1 MGVTCCSAGA
11 QVVPS
16 ALRGLQNANG
26 QKMTFWQENYTFIK
40 DVYDMRH
47 TKMAE
52 WMENVEKAISRIMAD
67 KVYTSAEFKRE
78 RDNFHALCK
87 DLERAEVKKWLA
99 HILEILM
106 AERAKDQR
114 KNEFD
119 KLEILIKKHEE
130 LIPNVQKTA
139 VMVDLY
145 WKCYAYGDELKPHV
159 EFLDG
164 IMLSSTRDIA
174 PSCVENVD
182 ELIERQEKS
191 LAQLDS
197 KRAVVTDLIAKGKV
211 ILQNPDKPKFLEANV
226 KRIQNGWEDTKKK
239 AQDRLQLLNETKEA
253 FIGYAEDSETIAN
266 EFDKA
271 EEEIKKVKKIFNL
284 EAANADLSKRQ
295 EILKNTD
302 EGINGLF
309 GNINKN
315 YDTMAITIPDD
326 KKKILTKEIKAVEE
340 KLEVVGRFKST
351 VQVIVD
357 LVNNLTAFDN
367 SLKAIDS
374 WKDSATAELKDIKEA
389 SGSMLPEDRV
399 ARTMDLQEDIA
410 AKLEILKQCAATE
423 QALLPQG
430 DKVPADAQVF
440 KDELARITKY
450 VTELQANT
458 KIECDKYS
466 NDVKFWAE
474 YRTGIKEF
482 TPWLVGAEKAAGEGL
497 SKPSDLAEV
506 KALNEKV
513 LAFDKNC
520 VNYLKVLMSAQ
531 GAAQKMTTHAEADA
545 EVAGLKTRFDAVKVV
560 SDTWVKKCDVLV
572 KEWVLLDNT
581 VTELN
586 SWVAKDKSAEGENQ
600 FSLEKME
607 STLGELKNI
616 FKQKE
621 KLVEGL

>member
-1 MGVTCCSAGA
+1 MG
-11 QVVPS
+11 
-16 ALRGLQNANG
+16 
-26 QKMTFWQENYTFIK
+26 
-40 DVYDMRH
+40 RH
-47 TKMAE
+47 SKMAE
-52 WMENVEKAISRIMAD
+52 WMENVEKSIARIMAD
-67 KVYTSAEFKRE
+67 KVYTSSEFKRE
-78 RDNFHALCK
+78 RDTFNSLCK
-87 DLERAEVKKWLA
+87 DLERAEVRKWLA
-99 HILEILM
+99 QILEILM
-106 AERAKDQR
+106 AERAKDQ
-114 KNEFD
+114 KKTEFG
-119 KLEILIKKHEE
+119 KLDTLIKKHEE

-174 PSCVENVD
+174 PSCIENVD
-182 ELIERQEKS
+182 ELIGRQEKS
-191 LAQLDS
+191 LSQLDS
-197 KRAVVTDLIAKGKV
+197 KKSIVTDLIAKGKV
-211 ILQNPDKPKFLEANV
+211 ILQNPDKPKFLEGNV
-226 KRIQNGWEDTKKK
+226 KRIEEGWDDTKKK
-239 AQDRLQLLNETKEA
+239 AQDRLQLLNETKDA
-253 FIGYAEDSETIAN
+253 FIGYAEHNETIAS
-266 EFDKA
+266 EFEVA
-271 EEEIKKVKKIFNL
+271 EEEIKKVKKMFNL
-284 EAANADLSKRQ
+284 DAANADLKKRQ
-295 EILKNTD
+295 DILKKSTD
-302 EGINGLF
+302 TINGLF
-309 GNINKN
+309 DSINAN
-315 YDTMAITIPDD
+315 MATMSITIPED
-326 KKKILTKEIKAVEE
+326 KKKILTEEIAAVKE
-340 KLEVVGRFKST
+340 KLEVAGRFAST
-351 VQVIVD
+351 VKKIED
-357 LVNNLTAFDN
+357 LVANLTAFDN

-374 WKDSATAELKDIKEA
+374 WKDAATAELTDIKEA
-389 SGSMLPEDRV
+389 SGAMLPEDRV

-410 AKLEILKQCAATE
+410 AKLEVLKGCAATE
-423 QALLPQG
+423 KELLPQG

-450 VTELQANT
+450 VTDLQANT

-497 SKPSDLAEV
+497 TKPSDLAEV

-520 VNYLKVLMSAQ
+520 VNFLKVLE
-531 GAAQKMTTHAEADA
+531 AAKAASLKMTTHAEADA
-545 EVAGLKTRFDAVKVV
+545 EVAGLKERYDKVKGI
-560 SDTWVKKCDVLV
+560 SDSWVKKLEVLV

>member
-1 MGVTCCSAGA
+1 
-11 QVVPS
+11 
-16 ALRGLQNANG
+16 
-26 QKMTFWQENYTFIK
+26 MTFWQENYTFIK

-52 WMENVEKAISRIMAD
+52 WMENVEKAIARIMAD

-87 DLERAEVKKWLA
+87 DLERAEVKKWLTQ
-99 HILEILM
+99 ILEILM

-114 KNEFD
+114 TKEMGLLD
-119 KLEILIKKHEE
+119 GLIKKHEE
-130 LIPNVQKTA
+130 LIPTVMKTQ

-164 IMLSSTRDIA
+164 IMLSSTREIA

-191 LAQLDS
+191 LSQLDS
-197 KRAVVTDLIAKGKV
+197 KRSIVTDLIAKGKV
-211 ILQNPDKPKFLEANV
+211 ILENPDKPKFLEGHV
-226 KRIQNGWEDTKKK
+226 QRISEGWEDTKLK
-239 AQDRLQLLNETKEA
+239 AQERLKLLNDTKEA
-253 FIGYAEDSETIAN
+253 WIGYAENNETIAS
-266 EFDKA
+266 EFEIA
-271 EEEIKKVKKIFNL
+271 EEEIKKVKKHFAL
-284 EAANADLSKRQ
+284 DAATADLVKRQ
-295 EILKNTD
+295 GLLKKSTD
-302 EGINGLF
+302 TINGLF
-309 GNINKN
+309 SAI
-315 YDTMAITIPDD
+315 YDNFTCMSLTIPED
-326 KKKILTKEIKAVEE
+326 KKKVLAKEIKAVEE
-340 KLEVVGRFKST
+340 KLEVVARFKST
-351 VQVIVD
+351 VGKIEEIVAS
-357 LVNNLTAFDN
+357 LQAFEG
-367 SLKAIDS
+367 SLKTMDS
-374 WKDSATAELKDIKEA
+374 WMLTATAELDDIKTA

-410 AKLEILKQCAATE
+410 AKIEILKDLATTE
-423 QALLPQG
+423 NAILPQG
-430 DKVPADAQVF
+430 DKIPADAQTW
-440 KDELARITKY
+440 KDELVRITKY
-450 VTELQANT
+450 ITDLQNST

-482 TPWLVGAEKAAGEGL
+482 TPWLLGAEKASGEGL
-497 SKPSDLAEV
+497 AKPSDLDQV
-506 KALNEKV
+506 KTLNEKV
-513 LAFDKNC
+513 LNFDKTA
-520 VNYLKVLMSAQ
+520 VSYQKVLAAAE
-531 GAAQKMTTHAEADA
+531 GAAQKMTTHTEADA
-545 EVAGLKTRFDAVKVV
+545 EVAALKERYNKVKAW
-560 SDTWVKKCDVLV
+560 SDDCVKKVEVLA

-586 SWVAKDKSAEGENQ
+586 SWVAKDKTTEGENQ

-621 KLVEGL
+621 KLVENL

>member
-1 MGVTCCSAGA
+1 
-11 QVVPS
+11 
-16 ALRGLQNANG
+16 
-26 QKMTFWQENYTFIK
+26 
-40 DVYDMRH
+40 MRH
-47 TKMAE
+47 LKMAE
-52 WMENVEKAISRIMAD
+52 WMENVEKSIARIMAD
-67 KVYTSAEFKRE
+67 KVYTSSEFKRE
-78 RDNFHALCK
+78 RDTFNSLCK
-87 DLERAEVKKWLA
+87 DLERAEVRKWLQQ
-99 HILEILM
+99 ILEILM
-106 AERAKDQR
+106 AERAKDQ
-114 KNEFD
+114 KNSEFG
-119 KLEILIKKHEE
+119 KLDTLIKKHEE

-174 PSCVENVD
+174 PSCLENVD

-191 LAQLDS
+191 LSQLDA
-197 KRAVVTDLIAKGKV
+197 KRNIVTDLIAKGKV
-211 ILQNPDKPKFLEANV
+211 ILQNPDKPKFLEGHV
-226 KRIQNGWEDTKKK
+226 KRIQDGWEDTKNK
-239 AQDRLQLLNETKEA
+239 ATDRLQLLTETKEA
-253 FIGYAEDSETIAN
+253 FIGYAENSETVAN
-266 EFDKA
+266 EFDIA

-284 EAANADLSKRQ
+284 DAANADLSKRQ
-295 EILKNTD
+295 EILNNTD
-302 EGINGLF
+302 DKINGLF
-309 GNINKN
+309 SSINKH

-326 KKKILTKEIKAVEE
+326 KKKILQKEIKAVED
-340 KLEVVGRFKST
+340 KLEVLGRFKST

-357 LVNNLTAFDN
+357 LVNNLTAFDK

-374 WKDSATAELKDIKEA
+374 WKDAATSELKDIHES
-389 SGSMLPEDRV
+389 SGGMLPEDRV

-410 AKLEILKQCAATE
+410 AKLEILKANAATE
-423 QALLPQG
+423 LDLLPQG

-450 VTELQANT
+450 VVDLQAKT
-458 KIECDKYS
+458 KVECDKYS

-482 TPWLVGAEKAAGEGL
+482 SPWLANAEKAATEGL
-497 SKPSDLAEV
+497 SKPSSLDEV
-506 KALNEKV
+506 KALNDKV
-513 LAFDKNC
+513 TSFDKSC
-520 VNYLKVLMSAQ
+520 GNYLKVLDAAK
-531 GAAQKMTTHAEADA
+531 GAAQKMTTHKEADD
-545 EVAGLKTRFDAVKVV
+545 EVSALRERFDKVKAV
-560 SDTWVKKCDVLV
+560 SETWVKKCEVLV

-586 SWVAKDKSAEGENQ
+586 SWVAKDKSEEGENQ

-621 KLVEGL
+621 KLVENL

>member
-1 MGVTCCSAGA
+1 MG
-11 QVVPS
+11 
-16 ALRGLQNANG
+16 
-26 QKMTFWQENYTFIK
+26 WY
-40 DVYDMRH
+40 
-47 TKMAE
+47 
-52 WMENVEKAISRIMAD
+52 
-67 KVYTSAEFKRE
+67 
-78 RDNFHALCK
+78 
-87 DLERAEVKKWLA
+87 
-99 HILEILM
+99 
-106 AERAKDQR
+106 QR
-114 KNEFD
+114 RV
-119 KLEILIKKHEE
+119 H
-130 LIPNVQKTA
+130 
-139 VMVDLY
+139 
-145 WKCYAYGDELKPHV
+145 G
-159 EFLDG
+159 
-164 IMLSSTRDIA
+164 IA
-174 PSCVENVD
+174 PSCIENVD

-191 LAQLDS
+191 LQQLDA
-197 KRAVVTDLIAKGKV
+197 KRTVVTDLIDKGKV
-211 ILQNPDKPKFLEANV
+211 ILQHPEKPKFLEANV
-226 KRIQNGWEDTKKK
+226 KRIEEGWDDTKKK
-239 AQDRLQLLNETKEA
+239 AQERLRLLNETKDA
-253 FIGYAEDSETIAN
+253 FIGYAENNETIAN
-266 EFDKA
+266 EFEIA
-271 EEEIKKVKKIFNL
+271 EEEIKKVKKMFNL
-284 EAANADLSKRQ
+284 DAANADLKKRQ
-295 EILKNTD
+295 DILKKSTD
-302 EGINGLF
+302 TINGLF
-309 GNINKN
+309 SSINAN
-315 YDTMAITIPDD
+315 MATMSITIPED
-326 KKKILTKEIKAVEE
+326 KKKILTKEIKAVEG
-340 KLEVVGRFKST
+340 KLEVTGRFKST
-351 VQVIVD
+351 VSKIEE
-357 LVNNLTAFDN
+357 LVAALTAFDN
-367 SLKAIDS
+367 SLKAIDA
-374 WKDSATAELKDIKEA
+374 WKDAATAELKDIKEA

-410 AKLEILKQCAATE
+410 AKLEIIKGCAATE

-430 DKVPADAQVF
+430 DKVPADAQAF

-506 KALNEKV
+506 KALNDKV

-520 VNYLKVLMSAQ
+520 VSYLKVLTSAQ

-621 KLVEGL
+621 KLVEDL